1 MPRKGPEPV
10 RITSASRPHS
20 QDVRS
25 RTRRY
30 LISMG
35 IRTLCFLLAVVFV
48 GHWYTWV
55 FLAGAVFLPYVA
67 VVLANAG
74 ASPDPPGPDFGY
86 QPDLR
91 ALSDRPADHPGAP

>member
-1 MPRKGPEPV
+1 MPRKGPDPV
-10 RITSASRPHS
+10 RITTAPRAHS
-20 QDVRS
+20 QDLRG

-35 IRTLCFLLAVVFV
+35 IRTLCFLLTVFTF
-48 GHWYTWV
+48 GHWYSWV
-55 FLAGAVFLPYVA
+55 FLAGAVILPYIA

-74 ASPDPPGPDFGY
+74 AAPDPAGPDFAY

-91 ALSDRPADHPGAP
+91 ALSDRPADRP

>member
-1 MPRKGPEPV
+1 MARRRPEPV
-10 RITSASRPHS
+10 RITTAPRSHT
-20 QDVRS
+20 QDVRG

-35 IRTLCFLLAVVFV
+35 IRTLCFILTVVFM

-74 ASPDPPGPDFGY
+74 AAPDPAPTDFAY
-86 QPDLR
+86 RPDLR
-91 ALSDRPADHPGAP
+91 ALSDRPADPS